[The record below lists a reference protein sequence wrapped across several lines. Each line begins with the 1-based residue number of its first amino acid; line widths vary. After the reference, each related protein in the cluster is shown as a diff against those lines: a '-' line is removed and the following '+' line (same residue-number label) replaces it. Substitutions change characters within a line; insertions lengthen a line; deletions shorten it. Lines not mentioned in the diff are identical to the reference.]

1 MPPAHGVCSGFE
13 VGNMDSCLALVYE
26 NDSQVWSM
34 EKKYYEEKNSHM
46 QKKEFKYNALFKQK
60 K

>member
-1 MPPAHGVCSGFE
+1 MSPAHGVCSGFQ

-26 NDSQVWSM
+26 NDTSLIH
-34 EKKYYEEKNSHM
+34 EKKYYEEKISHM
-46 QKKEFKYNALFKQK
+46 QKREFKYNALFKQK